1 MSSADDTATNF
12 AMMSAEL
19 LNGMSFLLMRTPGG
33 ADDAQAAD
41 NVALLRRALS
51 DQLALVSSM
60 RPDRIQGPETLDI
73 QALEAE
79 VRKLSELLAAW
90 PEPAGVVPEE
100 IRACALR
107 VMRAMGF
114 GEAHIAAFG
123 G

>member
-19 LNGMSFLLMRTPGG
+19 LNGMGFLLMRTPGG
-33 ADDAQAAD
+33 ADDAQAAER
-41 NVALLRRALS
+41 VALLKKALRE
-51 DQLALVSSM
+51 QVVLVSSM
-60 RPDRIQGPETLDI
+60 RPDRIQGPETFDI
-73 QALEAE
+73 AALESEA
-79 VRKLSELLAAW
+79 RQLSDLLDAW
-90 PEPAGVVPEE
+90 VEPAGPVPEQ
-100 IRACALR
+100 IRQCALR